1 MFANLSNALD
11 FQAKGLVLR
20 SERQR
25 ILASNIANA
34 DTPGFAGRDIN
45 FKQAMEK
52 ATSQGAGKDLSLSTS
67 QSALPQVNKTH
78 ARHISIDQ
86 RLEGSELNKSEL
98 DYTVQTQ
105 PTMDR
110 NSVDLDR
117 ERATFVDNSV
127 RYEATLRFI
136 SGSSKTLISAITGQ

>member
-1 MFANLSNALD
+1 MFANLSNSLD
-11 FQAKGLVLR
+11 FQAKGLMLR

-45 FKQAMEK
+45 FKEAMNK
-52 ATSQGAGKDLSLSTS
+52 ATGSGGKDLSLAHSETV
-67 QSALPQVNKTH
+67 LPNVNKTH
-78 ARHISIDQ
+78 PRHLAIAN
-86 RLEGSELNKSEL
+86 RLEGSEIDRSEL

-105 PTMDR
+105 PSMDR

-117 ERATFVDNSV
+117 ERAAFADNTI

-136 SGSSKTLISAITGQ
+136 TGSTKTLISAITGQ